1 MTRFGRPSPA
11 VLLLAISLL
20 ASLTAPA
27 PGEVGGCGDPDPIAN
42 AADFCV
48 AREQLECTRAY
59 WRGELPLERVTECE
73 ARARQGCAAVAGW
86 PPWCTP
92 PPTYREAR
100 ACLDD
105 MRREDLLELSPSEI
119 PRCRL
124 CPPPP
129 SSEEA
134 SADAP

>member
-1 MTRFGRPSPA
+1 MTEPHLASPRV
-11 VLLLAISLL
+11 VLLGAGVVLC
-20 ASLTAPA
+20 LTGPA

-42 AADFCV
+42 AADFCA

-59 WRGELPLERVTECE
+59 WRGELPAERIPACE
-73 ARARQGCAAVAGW
+73 ERARTGCAAVADW

-92 PPTYREAR
+92 RPTYREAR

-105 MRREDLLELSPSEI
+105 MRREDLLDLAPSEI

-124 CPPPP
+124 CPSPPGA
-129 SSEEA
+129 EEP
-134 SADAP
+134 ADAP